1 MKTAT
6 FLGRKKELDQLNKLY
21 QTDKFQMAV
30 IYGRRRVGKTTLIRE
45 FCKGKKNIFFSAIQS
60 NPADNLEELSKAIY
74 TCLMPENMGL
84 LSGFKSMNDAFEYVA
99 HASADERLIFVVD
112 EYPYWAESDRS
123 VSSRIQHAIDQTF
136 QDTKLFIILCGSSMS
151 FMENQVLGY
160 QSPLYGRRTAQ
171 FNILPFNYYETAL
184 FCPEY
189 TPADK
194 ALVYGISGGVPLY
207 ISQLTENDDLYES
220 ILSNLFMPN
229 SFLFEEPG
237 NLLKQELRE
246 PQMYNA
252 IINAIADGSSKL
264 SEISSG
270 VGMDTAIC
278 SKYLRNLIS
287 LGIVKK
293 EEPVVGKTGRKTI
306 YQISDN
312 LFRFWYT
319 FVQTNMSLIVSGRIN
334 VAGAFGRTPLQEW
347 MKKQIPE
354 YMGLVFE
361 QMCKEFLL
369 FYFRDFPAGISRIGQ
384 WWGNNP
390 EEKKEEQIDI
400 VVLSSDKK
408 QAVFC
413 ECKYRN
419 EMTDVEVLDRLIRKS
434 SLISGFEKKDFFLFS
449 KSGFTGRLRI
459 RAQEE
464 NVMLFDLKDLY
475 KIPS

>member
-1 MKTAT
+1 MKAAS

-21 QTDKFQMAV
+21 QTDKFQMV
-30 IYGRRRVGKTTLIRE
+30 MIYGRRRVGKTTLIRE

-74 TCLMPENMGL
+74 ACLLPENRTL
-84 LSGFKSMNDAFEYVA
+84 LTGFKSVNDAFEYIA
-99 HASADERLIFVVD
+99 RASTDERLIFIVD
-112 EYPYWAESDRS
+112 EYPYWTESDHS
-123 VSSRIQHAIDQTF
+123 ISSRIQQTIDQTF
-136 QDTKLFIILCGSSMS
+136 QNTKLFIILCGSSAS
-151 FMENQVLGY
+151 FMKNQVLGCH
-160 QSPLYGRRTAQ
+160 SPFYDRRTAQ

-189 TPADK
+189 TLADK

-207 ISQLTENDDLYES
+207 IHQLTENDDLYES

-229 SFLFEEPG
+229 SLLFEEPG

-252 IINAIADGSSKL
+252 IINAITDGRSKL

-270 VGMDTAIC
+270 VGIETAIC

-293 EEPVVGKTGRKTI
+293 EEPVIGKTGRKTI
-306 YQISDN
+306 YRISDN

-319 FVQTNMSLIVSGRIN
+319 FVQTNMSSIVSGRIIDEFESM
-334 VAGAFGRTPLQEW
+334 V
-347 MKKQIPE
+347 KKHIPE

-361 QMCKEFLL
+361 QMCKEFLF
-369 FYFRDFPAGISRIGQ
+369 FYYKNFHAGISQIGQ

-390 EEKKEEQIDI
+390 EEKQEEQIDTI
-400 VVLSSDKK
+400 VLSSDRQ
-408 QAVFC
+408 QAIFC

-419 EMTDVEVLDRLIRKS
+419 EKTDIEILDRLIQKS

-449 KSGFTGRLRI
+449 KSGFTDRLRN
-459 RAQEE
+459 RAKKER
-464 NVMLFDLKDLY
+464 VILFELKDLY
-475 KIPS
+475 RIPLYS